1 MAETVK
7 KYIEAIGRRKS
18 AVARVRLFEKGK
30 GTVIVNEKDAKEFF
44 PVDELQAMMVEPF
57 TAVGLEGKFDV
68 SAKVSGGGIRGQA
81 ESVRL
86 GIARALVE
94 RDPEMRTSLKK
105 LGYLKRDPRSRERK
119 KFGLKGARR
128 APQWSKR

>member
-1 MAETVK
+1 MADTAK

-30 GTVIVNEKDAKEFF
+30 GTVTVNEKDAKEFF
-44 PVDELQAMMVEPF
+44 PVDELQAMMIEPF

-68 SAKVSGGGIRGQA
+68 TAKVTGGGIRGQA

-119 KFGLKGARR
+119 KFGLKAARR

>member
-1 MAETVK
+1 MADTKK
-7 KYIEAIGRRKS
+7 KYIESVGRRKS
-18 AVARVRLFEKGK
+18 AIARVRLFEGGTGK
-30 GTVIVNEKDAKEFF
+30 VTVNEKEANEFF
-44 PVDELQAMMVEPF
+44 PVDELQQMMVQPF

-68 SAKVSGGGIRGQA
+68 SAKVVGGGIRGQA

-105 LGYLKRDPRSRERK
+105 LGYMKRDPRVRERK
-119 KFGLKGARR
+119 KFGLKAARR